1 MTKILVVEDE
11 ESVREN
17 IVELLGFE
25 GFDVIGAENGV
36 VGLQAAQ
43 DHLPDLIICDIAM
56 PDLDGYG
63 VLNAVRQI
71 PEIAS
76 VPFIFLTARTA
87 RSFMRHGMELG
98 ADDYLTKP
106 FSAAELIAAIT
117 ARLERQDIS
126 TKSLEAK
133 LEDAKQQLVQMVS
146 HELRTP
152 LVSIDMALDIISR
165 QLNQLSPYQIQEL
178 LDYIGRGSNRLN
190 HLVEQMVLLTQLES
204 GMLTSKI
211 VQEHGM
217 LLHTSETLIAATNL
231 ARRFAP
237 RNENVSVRVD
247 ERDEDTV
254 VRCDPSALKHALA
267 EILSNALSFSQSGDE
282 VVVTQW
288 LSGDDVLISITDRG
302 PGIPEAD
309 IEQAMREFSQI
320 NRQVRE
326 QQGMGLGLP
335 LARRIIEVHG
345 GQLDIRSVEGR
356 GTQVT
361 VKLPL
366 ADGAPDL

>member
-1 MTKILVVEDE
+1 MTKILVIEDE

-17 IVELLGFE
+17 ILELLGFE

-43 DHLPDLIICDIAM
+43 DEQPDLIICDIAM
-56 PDLDGYG
+56 PDMDGYG

-117 ARLERQDIS
+117 ARLERQDLS
-126 TKSLEAK
+126 AKSLESK

-190 HLVEQMVLLTQLES
+190 HLVEQMVLLTQLET
-204 GMLTSKI
+204 GMLTPEI

-217 LLHTSETLIAATNL
+217 TLHTSEMLIAATNL

-237 RNENVSVRVD
+237 RNEEIAIRVD
-247 ERDEDTV
+247 ERDEDAT
-254 VRCDPSALKHALA
+254 VRCDPSAIKHAVAEVLA
-267 EILSNALSFSQSGDE
+267 NALSFSQAGDE
-282 VVVTQW
+282 VVVQQW
-288 LSGDDVLISITDRG
+288 QADRDVVITITDRG
-302 PGIPEAD
+302 PGIAE
-309 IEQAMREFSQI
+309 EQLAQALREFSQI

-326 QQGMGLGLP
+326 QQGMGMGLP
-335 LARRIIEVHG
+335 LARRLIDVHG
-345 GQLDIRSVEGR
+345 GEMDIHSVEGR

-361 VKLPL
+361 IKLPAL
-366 ADGAPDL
+366 N